1 MQADSEKGEDR
12 KSPVEVKTALMPT
25 RSFGLINFQGRCCAN
40 PIRRWVAKCYASGI
54 AQGVSS
60 GGQHMQRRKF
70 ITLLGAA
77 AAWPPIAFSQQ
88 RMPVIGFLNSASADG
103 YAPMVAAFRHGLG
116 DTGYVEGQNVAIEYR
131 WAEDHYDRLP
141 GLAADLVRQQV
152 TVIAAT
158 STPAALAAK
167 PATTTIPIVFEMGG
181 DPIQTG
187 LVESLSRPGGNITG
201 TAHLNVELAPKRLE
215 LLHELVPTTSIAAL
229 LVNPTNPN
237 AETVWKEVQAAAPI
251 LGIQLQV
258 IQASTDRDFDA
269 VFTTLLELRA
279 GALAIATD
287 PFFTSRIEQL
297 GALSLRHAMPTI
309 YQYRQFVVA
318 GGLVSYGGS
327 ITDSYYKAGVY
338 TGRIL
343 KGAKPADLPVQQSTK
358 VELVINL
365 KTAKTLGL
373 TVPVSLLGRA
383 DELIE

>member
-1 MQADSEKGEDR
+1 M
-12 KSPVEVKTALMPT
+12 
-25 RSFGLINFQGRCCAN
+25 
-40 PIRRWVAKCYASGI
+40 RR
-54 AQGVSS
+54 
-60 GGQHMQRRKF
+60 REF
-70 ITLLGAA
+70 ITGLAGVAIATPGAA
-77 AAWPPIAFSQQ
+77 YAQQ
-88 RMPVIGFLNSASADG
+88 PSVPVIGYLSAATSGSIPA
-103 YAPMVAAFRHGLG
+103 VLEAFRQGLAQY
-116 DTGYVEGQNVAIEYR
+116 GYVEGRNVDILFR
-131 WAEDHYDRLP
+131 WADFRYDRLP
-141 GLAADLVRQQV
+141 SLAADLVGRQVAVIV
-152 TVIAAT
+152 TTAGAASAVT
-158 STPAALAAK
+158 AK
-167 PATTTIPIVFEMGG
+167 QATNTIPIVFQLGA
-181 DPIQTG
+181 DPVGLG
-187 LVESLSRPGGNITG
+187 LVASLSRPGGNITG

-237 AETVWKEVQAAAPI
+237 AETVSKEVQAAAPT

-269 VFTTLLELRA
+269 VFTTLLKLRA

-309 YQYRQFVVA
+309 YQYRQFVAA

-365 KTAKTLGL
+365 KTAKALGL

-383 DELIE
+383 DELSE